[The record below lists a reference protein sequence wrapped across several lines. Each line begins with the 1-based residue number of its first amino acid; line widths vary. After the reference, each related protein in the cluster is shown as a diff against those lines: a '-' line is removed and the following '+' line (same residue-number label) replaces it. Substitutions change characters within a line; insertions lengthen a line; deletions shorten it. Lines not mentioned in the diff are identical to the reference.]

1 MKKLGAIILSAV
13 LTAVLASGCG
23 NNTENS
29 GNSASSGNTAGGTI
43 KIGAD
48 LELTGGQASFG
59 DSVSKGAKLA
69 VDEIN
74 AAGGVLGKQ
83 LELIIADN
91 ASKSEEAT
99 QAAQKLIISDKV
111 VTIIGAST
119 STNTLGI
126 VPVATEKKIP
136 LVSVGATNPKVT
148 VDERSGKVNEFV
160 FRAAFIDPF
169 QGEVMAN
176 FALDSLKAKT
186 AVIYTDTSSDY
197 SKGLQKFF
205 EETFKVKGGEV
216 LSQES
221 YQQKDSDFKA
231 VLTRIKAAN
240 PDVIYLPGYYEEVG
254 KIVKQAREMGI
265 TVPFLGGD
273 GWDSPQLAEIAG
285 AKALE
290 NTFMS
295 NHYSPED
302 TAPEVTSFVDAYKAA
317 NGGAVPDGMAALGY
331 DALKLVADAI
341 TRAGEAAPAK
351 ITEALAATK
360 DLQLATGKITLNDKH
375 DPVKAAVVLKFVD
388 GKQTFET
395 KVNP

>member
-29 GNSASSGNTAGGTI
+29 GNSASGGNTAGGTI

-83 LELIIADN
+83 LELIVADN

-99 QAAQKLIISDKV
+99 QAAQKLITSDKV

-148 VDERSGKVNEFV
+148 VDERSGNVNEYV

-205 EETFKVKGGEV
+205 EETFKGKGGEV

-231 VLTRIKAAN
+231 VLTRIKATN

-273 GWDSPQLAEIAG
+273 GWDSPQLVEIAG
-285 AKALE
+285 AAALD

-295 NHYSPED
+295 NHYSSED

-341 TRAGEAAPAK
+341 TRAGEADPAK

>member
-13 LTAVLASGCG
+13 LTAVLASGCA

-29 GNSASSGNTAGGTI
+29 GNSASGGNTAGGTI

-83 LELIIADN
+83 LELIVADN

-99 QAAQKLIISDKV
+99 QAAQKLITSDKV

-148 VDERSGKVNEFV
+148 VDERSGNVNEYV

-205 EETFKVKGGEV
+205 EETFKGKGGEV

-273 GWDSPQLAEIAG
+273 GWDSPQLVEIAG
-285 AKALE
+285 AAALD

-295 NHYSPED
+295 NHYSSED
-302 TAPEVTSFVDAYKAA
+302 TAHEVTSFVDAYKAA

-341 TRAGEAAPAK
+341 TRAGEADPAK

>member
-1 MKKLGAIILSAV
+1 MKKIGAILLSTV
-13 LTAVLASGCG
+13 LTAVLAAGCS
-23 NNTENS
+23 NN
-29 GNSASSGNTAGGTI
+29 ASNEGGAAAGGGGGDTI
-43 KIGAD
+43 KIGAN

-59 DSVSKGAKLA
+59 DSASKGAQLA
-69 VDEIN
+69 VKQIN
-74 AAGGVLGKQ
+74 EAGGILGKQ
-83 LELIIADN
+83 LELIVADN

-99 QAAQKLIISDKV
+99 QVAQQLITNDKV

-126 VPVATEKKIP
+126 VPVAQEKGIP
-136 LVSVGATNPKVT
+136 LVAVGATNPKIT
-148 VDERSGKVNEFV
+148 VDERSGNVNEWV
-160 FRAAFIDPF
+160 FRTAFIDPF

-176 FALDSLKAKT
+176 FASQSLGAKT

-205 EETFKVKGGEV
+205 EQTFVANGGEIV
-216 LSQES
+216 GQES

-254 KIVKQAREMGI
+254 KILKQAREMGI
-265 TVPFLGGD
+265 ETPFLGGD

-285 AKALE
+285 AGPLVNAY
-290 NTFMS
+290 MS

-302 TAPEVTSFVDAYKAA
+302 TAAEVVEFVEAYKEA

-341 TRAGEAAPAK
+341 ERAGEASPEK
-351 ITEALAATK
+351 IKDALAATA
-360 DLQLATGKITLNDKH
+360 DLQLATGKVTLNESH

-388 GKQTFET
+388 GVQAFET
-395 KVNP
+395 KVTP